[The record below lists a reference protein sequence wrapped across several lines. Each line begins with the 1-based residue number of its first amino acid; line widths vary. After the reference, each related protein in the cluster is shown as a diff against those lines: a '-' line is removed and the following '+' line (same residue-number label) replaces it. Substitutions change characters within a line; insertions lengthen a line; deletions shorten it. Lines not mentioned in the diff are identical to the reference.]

1 MVSGKNCLPD
11 QRTDEMQTFQQP
23 VFRAA
28 WSAIALPAAAVVAC
42 LAVQGCV
49 LTGAG
54 SGSASEEYSSSVA
67 DSKIPLPE
75 PPFDIVA
82 ADVLPAGPEVADVSS
97 DEGAGSGDSGLPD
110 SDHLPTSK
118 RNSTAPVLKSGYRI
132 SVSVMAGESEEL
144 PPTEVVV
151 SEDGN
156 ITLPLVGKVECD
168 GLTLSAL
175 RSVLTSRFG
184 EQIRNPDVTVKF
196 VISSDPLAPYPYGQ
210 VLVQG
215 RVVNEGWVRIPET
228 RELRLSR
235 AIQLA
240 GGFDTSA
247 RKSSVRVTRKDEN
260 GKPIRM
266 KVDIDAI
273 GKRGELDKDVMLEPD
288 DVIYVFESNF

>member
-1 MVSGKNCLPD
+1 
-11 QRTDEMQTFQQP
+11 MQTSQQP
-23 VFRAA
+23 VYEAIWR
-28 WSAIALPAAAVVAC
+28 SAALPAAAALAC
-42 LAVQGCV
+42 LAVQGCA

-54 SGSASEEYSSSVA
+54 AGGAGEEFTSSVA

-75 PPFDIVA
+75 QPFDIPAVLAPASESESPAAAPDSDAVA
-82 ADVLPAGPEVADVSS
+82 
-97 DEGAGSGDSGLPD
+97 GDPSLSD

-118 RNSTAPVLKSGYRI
+118 RNSSAPTLRSGYKV

-156 ITLPLVGKVECD
+156 ITLPLVGKVSCD

-184 EQIRNPDVTVKF
+184 EQIRNPDVSVKF

-240 GGFDTSA
+240 GGFATSA

-273 GKRGELDKDVMLEPD
+273 GKRGELDKDVLLEPD
-288 DVIYVFESNF
+288 DVVYVFESNF